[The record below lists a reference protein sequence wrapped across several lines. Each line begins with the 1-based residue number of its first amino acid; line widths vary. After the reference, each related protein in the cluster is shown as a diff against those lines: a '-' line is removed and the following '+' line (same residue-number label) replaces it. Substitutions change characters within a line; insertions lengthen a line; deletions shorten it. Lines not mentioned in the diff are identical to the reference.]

1 MRNENHPRNSVISG
15 LGDYE
20 VTSDAEASSVGGSST
35 GLLTVLN
42 HRAILHIWVMNAVKT
57 HAQSRPEMSPLRL
70 QSATSSSLLETQYWY
85 LIEIIFYPQ
94 SKILK

>member
-42 HRAILHIWVMNAVKT
+42 HRAILHI
-57 HAQSRPEMSPLRL
+57 
-70 QSATSSSLLETQYWY
+70 
-85 LIEIIFYPQ
+85 
-94 SKILK
+94 